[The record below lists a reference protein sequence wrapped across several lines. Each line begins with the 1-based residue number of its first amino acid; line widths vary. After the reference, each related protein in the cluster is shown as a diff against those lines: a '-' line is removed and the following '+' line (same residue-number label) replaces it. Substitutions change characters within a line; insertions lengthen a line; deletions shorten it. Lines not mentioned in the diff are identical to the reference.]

1 MSCENR
7 MFAYIDATLH
17 SYMHWFPGLEVS
29 LTCRQ
34 EFAPLA
40 REINGA
46 TVRHGQR
53 ICYAA
58 DVSL

>member
-1 MSCENR
+1 
-7 MFAYIDATLH
+7 MFAYSDATLQ

-29 LTCRQ
+29 LTRRQ

-40 REINGA
+40 REINEA
-46 TVRHGQR
+46 TVQHGQR